1 MASANLKEL
10 IEEFLAQR
18 VFAVVGA
25 SRNPE
30 KFGHQIYKTLK
41 EAGYKVYAVNPKA
54 EEILGDKCY
63 PSVSALPEKPDVVD
77 IVVPPNVA
85 LEVVKECKALGINR
99 IWLQPGSESPEII
112 DFCARNGLKCVH
124 SVCVMIESR
133 KARMSS

>member
-1 MASANLKEL
+1 MATFNLQEL
-10 IEEFLAQR
+10 INEFLAQK

-30 KFGHQIYKTLK
+30 KYGHQIYKTLK
-41 EAGYKVYAVNPKA
+41 EAGYRVYPVNPKA

-77 IVVPPNVA
+77 LVVPPEVA
-85 LEVVKECKALGINR
+85 IKVVKECRDLGVTR
-99 IWLQPGSESPEII
+99 IWLQPGSESQEIV
-112 DFCARNGLKCVH
+112 DFCAENGIKCVH

-133 KARMSS
+133 KSRLG